1 MLLKTT
7 SNLFSCI
14 QSSFYFPDTCALEP
28 TSSWTKHLRQN
39 HPTLLFR
46 AASSFLPNA
55 LDATIPRKGKGKEP
69 ASDGWG
75 VEATLA
81 LLEKWSQNETGSD
94 PFEVAVVGA
103 TNVSF

>member
-1 MLLKTT
+1 MVTFEFGLVCPTKL
-7 SNLFSCI
+7 LFS
-14 QSSFYFPDTCALEP
+14 DTCALEP
-28 TSSWTKHLRQN
+28 VSSWTKHLRQN